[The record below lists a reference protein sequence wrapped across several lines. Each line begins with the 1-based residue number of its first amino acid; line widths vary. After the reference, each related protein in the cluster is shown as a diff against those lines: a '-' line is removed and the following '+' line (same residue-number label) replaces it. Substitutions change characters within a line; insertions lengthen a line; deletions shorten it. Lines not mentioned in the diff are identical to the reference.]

1 MEQQRISIAKAGAIC
16 SLPSRCAVIAAA
28 NPRYGKYNLNKTV
41 AENLNISSPLLSRFD
56 LVFILRDD
64 ADVEQDKLISGNIM
78 SQYRHGNMDIQ
89 QNKRRKKNM
98 EISARLSS
106 SHENSIGIKQRLP
119 WVSQTQKP
127 LPADLLKDYISYA
140 REYCKPKLT
149 QEAAAVLK
157 NYFLTLR

>member
-28 NPRYGKYNLNKTV
+28 NPKHGKYNLNKTV

-64 ADVEQDKLISGNIM
+64 VDVDQDKLISGNIM
-78 SQYRHGNMDIQ
+78 NQYQQENRQSQKRKRNMQTSAILLTNDE
-89 QNKRRKKNM
+89 N
-98 EISARLSS
+98 EIS
-106 SHENSIGIKQRLP
+106 IKERLP

-149 QEAAAVLK
+149 QEAATVLK